1 LDLRNKTISGMFWVF
16 VDNVFLKG
24 FSFLGTL
31 LLAKMLIPSDFGLI
45 AIISIF
51 VSIGSI
57 IVDSGLS
64 SSLIRNIKNDESDY
78 CTVFYINLLLSL
90 IMYLIVYYFAPI
102 IAIFYEQPILTSII
116 RVYSLSFIITAL
128 SSVQTVVLLK
138 NLEFKKS
145 TYLNMPGVIVG
156 NVLALLMGYYGFG
169 VWSIVAM
176 FLLPQLFQMIT
187 LWFGSGWKPK
197 RIFSFDKLK
206 YHYVF
211 SFRLLISSLIS
222 CLVSNLNNL
231 IIGKIYPLKKLGY
244 FDRGKTLSQYPLIIL
259 TQVIGKVTLPILSEI
274 QEDKDKFVSVFKKLL
289 DFSFFITAPIM
300 FGLSAISK
308 PLIMI
313 ILGEKW
319 MPSAP
324 ILQIICIGG
333 SFYTI
338 EVLNMNV
345 IKIYG
350 RSDLILK
357 KEIITNLFSL
367 ITIFISYFIGFY
379 AFIWSIV
386 LNYLFT
392 TIISMYFS
400 KKVINFPIKFQLKTI
415 SIVLINSFLMYLVMY
430 LFQIY
435 FCVGMKPILEFI
447 FMIFVGFISF
457 ISFSF
462 IFKSPSFIYV
472 TDWVKKFFF
481 TNVKFI

>member
-1 LDLRNKTISGMFWVF
+1 MFWVF

-24 FSFLGTL
+24 FSFVGTL
-31 LLAKMLIPSDFGLI
+31 LLAKILTPNDFGLI
-45 AIISIF
+45 AIITIF
-51 VSIGSI
+51 VSLGSI

-64 SSLIRNIKNDESDY
+64 SSLIRNVINEESDY
-78 CTVFYINLLLSL
+78 CTVFFINLLLSL
-90 IMYLIVYYFAPI
+90 VMYLIVFFCAPI
-102 IAIFYEQPILTSII
+102 IANFYMQPILTSII

-128 SSVQTVVLLK
+128 SSVQIVVLLK
-138 NLEFKKS
+138 GLQFKKIM
-145 TYLNMPGVIVG
+145 YLNIPVVLIG
-156 NVLALLMGYYGFG
+156 NILALLMGYNGFG

-197 RIFSFDKLK
+197 WIFSFDKLK

-222 CLVSNLNNL
+222 GFFCNLNNL
-231 IIGKIYPLKKLGY
+231 IIGKIYPLRKLGY

-259 TQVIGKVTLPILSEI
+259 TQVIGKVTLPVFSEI
-274 QEDKDKFVSVFKKLL
+274 QGEKDKFISVFKKLL

-308 PLIMI
+308 PLVMI

-319 MPSAP
+319 MPSAS

-333 SFYTI
+333 AFYTI
-338 EVLNMNV
+338 EVLNINV

-357 KEIITNLFSL
+357 KEIVTNLFILLTVS
-367 ITIFISYFIGFY
+367 ISYFIGFY
-379 AFIWSIV
+379 AFLWSIV

-400 KKVINFPIKFQLKTI
+400 KTVINLPVKFQLKII
-415 SIVLINSFLMYLVMY
+415 SIVLINSLLMYLVMY
-430 LFQIY
+430 LFQIM
-435 FCVGMKPILEFI
+435 FCVGMNPILEFI
-447 FMIFVGFISF
+447 FMIIVGFISF
-457 ISFSF
+457 VSFSF
-462 IFKSPSFIYV
+462 IFKSPSFSYC
-472 TDWVKKFFF
+472 TDWIKNKIL
-481 TNVKFI
+481 KI

>member
-1 LDLRNKTISGMFWVF
+1 MFWVF

-24 FSFLGTL
+24 FSFIGTL
-31 LLAKMLIPSDFGLI
+31 LLAKMLTPSDFGLI
-45 AIISIF
+45 AIITIF
-51 VSIGSI
+51 VSLGSI

-64 SSLIRNIKNDESDY
+64 SSLIRNVNNEESDY
-78 CTVFYINLLLSL
+78 CTVFFINLLLSL
-90 IMYLIVYYFAPI
+90 VMYLIVYFFAPI
-102 IAIFYEQPILTSII
+102 IATFYKQPMLTSII

-128 SSVQTVVLLK
+128 SSVQIVVLLK
-138 NLEFKKS
+138 SLQFKKI
-145 TYLNMPGVIVG
+145 TYLNIPGVLVG
-156 NVLALLMGYYGFG
+156 NILALLMGYHGFG

-176 FLLPQLFQMIT
+176 FLLPQLLQMIT
-187 LWFGSGWKPK
+187 LWFCSGWIPK
-197 RIFSFDKLK
+197 WIFSFDKLK

-211 SFRLLISSLIS
+211 SFKLLISSLIS
-222 CLVSNLNNL
+222 CFVSNLYNL
-231 IIGKIYPLKKLGY
+231 IIGKIYPLRKLGY

-274 QEDKDKFVSVFKKLL
+274 QGEKDKFVAVFKKLL

-300 FGLSAISK
+300 FGLSAIAK
-308 PLIMI
+308 PLVMI

-319 MPSAP
+319 MPSVP

-333 SFYTI
+333 AFYTI

-357 KEIITNLFSL
+357 KEIIINVFIV

-386 LNYLFT
+386 LNSIFT

-400 KKVINFPIKFQLKTI
+400 NTVLNFPIKLQLKII
-415 SIVLINSFLMYLVMY
+415 SVILINSLLMYLVMY
-430 LFQIY
+430 LFQVT
-435 FCVGMKPILEFI
+435 FCVGMKSIYEFI
-447 FMIFVGFISF
+447 FMIVVGFISF
-457 ISFSF
+457 TSFSF
-462 IFKSPSFIYV
+462 IFKSPSFIYGL
-472 TDWVKKFFF
+472 DWIKNKLLQ
-481 TNVKFI
+481 T